1 MTSPDDPK
9 QQAFDL
15 EPSTAEDTNAKQKS
29 QDVLDSKSNSEETNT
44 LESIEHEVLTPEHP
58 SNNDQSEAIEPEFIE
73 PEAQN
78 LTPLLIEHEVQ
89 EKFINR
95 AAKESHIPSNKETR
109 EVVTPYAFTV
119 SSELL
124 GHPLATPSRR
134 ALAMLIDLFC
144 ISVLSTLSA
153 LFLAG
158 FVALTF
164 FKAGGRLKQQKR
176 FNILRLALRGTAAA
190 LIFSILFVIVS
201 DMGEPEEGKI
211 SQISQEKENKDNMR
225 SLLDLAAVLISES
238 CQENSACLLQAAES
252 AAVDAAAMNIPLEDI
267 NATASDIVSQKDWS
281 EENKVLFMDVFIST
295 LNEEKN
301 AYTDDVLEITEAS
314 QVTKSAGQINKLIAR
329 TEKIISELGNGLGW
343 AALYFSVLTA
353 WWRGQTIGKKM
364 MGIEVVKLDGN
375 YPSLWESFGRY
386 GGYAAGFATGL
397 SGFFQVCWDPNRQAI
412 QDKISETLVLRLK
425 PKK

>member
-15 EPSTAEDTNAKQKS
+15 EPSTEKDTNAKQKS
-29 QDVLDSKSNSEETNT
+29 QDELGSKSNSEEINA
-44 LESIEHEVLTPEHP
+44 LESSEHEVTNLQQP
-58 SNNDQSEAIEPEFIE
+58 SLNDDSETIEPEFIE
-73 PEAQN
+73 HEAQT
-78 LTPLLIEHEVQ
+78 LKPLLIEHEIR
-89 EKFINR
+89 ENFIKR
-95 AAKESHIPSNKETR
+95 AEKESHIPANKETR
-109 EVVTPYAFTV
+109 EIVTPYAFTV
-119 SSELL
+119 SSDLL
-124 GHPLATPSRR
+124 GQPLATPSRR
-134 ALAMLIDLFC
+134 ALAMLIDLFF
-144 ISVLSTLSA
+144 ISVVSTLSA

-176 FNILRLALRGTAAA
+176 FNILRLALRGTAAV
-190 LIFSILFVIVS
+190 LIFSIFFVIMS

-225 SLLDLAAVLISES
+225 SLLDLAAVLIGQA
-238 CQENSACLLQAAES
+238 CQENRDCLLQAAES

-267 NATASDIVSQKDWS
+267 NATASDIISQKDWR

-314 QVTKSAGQINKLIAR
+314 QVTKSADEINKLIAWI
-329 TEKIISELGNGLGW
+329 EKIISELGIGLGW

-397 SGFFQVCWDPNRQAI
+397 SGFFQVYWDPNRQAI